1 MTGRRC
7 QVQDLGVLPYRRAW
21 DYQVELAGSVADGRA
36 PDALLLVEHPHVYT
50 RGRLSGDGHVRLPVE
65 ELERRGI
72 EVVETDRG
80 GQVTYH
86 GPGQLVVY
94 PVVDLKGWGGPL
106 QYVRT
111 LERVIIGALGDFG
124 VGAGVNP
131 GLTGVWVGGA
141 KIGAIGVKISRGVA
155 HHGFAIN
162 VNPDLRYFED
172 IVPCGIEGLE
182 VTSVERLLGR
192 QVRMAE
198 VGERVAVRF
207 GEEMGFEMV
216 ASVEACPLGRN
227 ALR

>member
-7 QVQDLGVLPYRRAW
+7 QVQHLGVLPYRRAW
-21 DYQVELAGSVADGRA
+21 DYQVEVAGSVADGRA
-36 PDALLLVEHPHVYT
+36 PSTLLFVEHPHVYT
-50 RGRLSGDGHVRLPVE
+50 RGRLSREEHVRLPLE

-124 VGAGVNP
+124 VEAGVNP

-155 HHGFAIN
+155 YHGFAIN

-192 QVRMAE
+192 QVRLAE

-207 GEEMGFEMV
+207 GEEMGFEIV
-216 ASVEACPLGRN
+216 ASAEPCPVGRN

>member
-1 MTGRRC
+1 M
-7 QVQDLGVLPYRRAW
+7 
-21 DYQVELAGSVADGRA
+21 
-36 PDALLLVEHPHVYT
+36 
-50 RGRLSGDGHVRLPVE
+50 E

-124 VGAGVNP
+124 VEAGVNP

-155 HHGFAIN
+155 YHGFAIN

-207 GEEMGFEMV
+207 GEEMGFGMV
-216 ASVEACPLGRN
+216 ASGEACPVGRD